1 MAAYQSKCLQAY
13 DIFRIQKQKPMKL
26 IVSWIHATEKYID
39 SA

>member
-13 DIFRIQKQKPMKL
+13 DIFGIQKQKPMQS
-26 IVSWIHATEKYID
+26 IISWINATEKYID